1 MNKEIRKLLIERAI
15 SDKPIY
21 YSEIMKRLGLIG
33 GVNEDHKELSKV
45 LADISR
51 FENQHNRPLLSSIAT
66 YSPETSRQK
75 NGETHGNG
83 FYELAEELGK
93 GKNAALKKRLYA
105 IEQMAE
111 CREKWRNKEFY
122 NEHFNTETKEGTNE
136 PEFFTQEEIL
146 FLGNWAGKVYDKT
159 DKDHVNAKNSIMN
172 SLGSKTVYWSEQLIK
187 RLEGY
192 ETFNWRMWSQKGWED
207 TDEGKK
213 RVARFKH
220 YTWARIYKA
229 GDAYKDIFFTIGAD
243 SHHKSL
249 VYKLDYYFEKNSEL
263 SASQKELCEQ
273 LIPDEVSWIEIPFDA
288 IPTYNWEKLIDETAA
303 FIKDNEILYDEIIQ
317 SVWNETIKISKL
329 KNRLIKR
336 EIPETGLDEIPKRT
350 FTFNGVEIDW
360 EQQNKDF
367 TETGKIGEE
376 LVIEYEK
383 RRLKESGK
391 ENLAN
396 EVRKVLDG
404 EGYDIFSRNI
414 DGSEKK
420 IEVKTTTNNAET
432 AFPISITEIAFSELN
447 AASYALY
454 RVFNLDKIKRVAE
467 FHEYYGNL
475 KEHFL
480 LEGIQFNAFRKK
492 KK

>member
-15 SDKPIY
+15 KDKPIY
-21 YSEIMKRLGLIG
+21 YSEIMKQLGLIS
-33 GVNEDHKELSKV
+33 GVNEDHKELSNV

-66 YSPETSRQK
+66 YSPETTRQK

-93 GKNAALKKRLYA
+93 GKNAALKKRFYA

-111 CREKWRNKEFY
+111 CREKWRNTEFY
-122 NEHFNTETKEGTNE
+122 NEHFNTETEVGTNE
-136 PEFFTQEEIL
+136 PGFFTQDEIL

-159 DKDHVNAKNSIMN
+159 DKDNVNAKNSIMN

-192 ETFNWRMWSQKGWED
+192 ETFNRRMWSQKGWED

-229 GDAYKDIFFTIGAD
+229 GDDYKDIFFSVGVD
-243 SHHKSL
+243 SQHKSL

-263 SASQKELCEQ
+263 SASQKELCKQ
-273 LIPDEVSWIEIPFDA
+273 LIPDEVSWIEISFER
-288 IPTYNWEKLIDETAA
+288 IQNYNWIKLIDETAA
-303 FIKDNEILYDEIIQ
+303 FIKDNETLYDEIIQ
-317 SVWNETIKISKL
+317 SVWNETIYVSKL

-336 EIPETGLDEIPKRT
+336 DIPGNGLDEIPQRT
-350 FTFNGVEIDW
+350 FMFTGIEIDW
-360 EQQNKDF
+360 EQQNKDYA
-367 TETGKIGEE
+367 ETGKIGEE

-383 RRLKESGK
+383 RILKEAGK
-391 ENLAN
+391 ESLAN

-420 IEVKTTTNNAET
+420 IEVKTTTSNAET

-447 AASYALY
+447 ASSYALY
-454 RVFNLDKIKRVAE
+454 RVFNLDKVKRVAE

-475 KEHFL
+475 KEHFH

>member
-1 MNKEIRKLLIERAI
+1 MNKEIRLLLIERAI

-21 YSEIMKRLGLIG
+21 YSEIMKRLGLVG

-51 FENQHNRPLLSSIAT
+51 FENQHKRPLLSSIAT
-66 YSPETSRQK
+66 YSTETSRQK

-83 FYELAEELGK
+83 FYELAEELEK
-93 GKNAALKKRLYA
+93 GKSAALKKRLYA

-111 CREKWRNKEFY
+111 CRDKWRNKEFY
-122 NEHFNTETKEGTNE
+122 EKYFKIEDETTVTE
-136 PEFFTQEEIL
+136 PDFFTQDEIV
-146 FLGNWAGKVYDKT
+146 FLGQWAGKVYDKL
-159 DKDHVNAKNSIMN
+159 DAIHVEAKNSIMN
-172 SLGSKTVYWSEQLIK
+172 SLGSKTVYWSEQLIN
-187 RLEGY
+187 RLKGF

-220 YTWARIYKA
+220 YTWARIYKS

-243 SHHKSL
+243 SQHKSL
-249 VYKLDYYFEKNSEL
+249 IYKLDYYFEKNSEL

-273 LIPDEVSWIEIPFDA
+273 LIPDEVSWIEIPFDK
-288 IPTYNWEKLIDETAA
+288 ISTYNWKELIEETAN

-317 SVWNETIKISKL
+317 SVWNEKVNVSKL
-329 KNRLIKR
+329 KNRLIRR
-336 EIPETGLDEIPKRT
+336 EIPDNGLDEIPKRT

-360 EQQNKDF
+360 EQKNKDF
-367 TETGKIGEE
+367 SETGKIGEE
-376 LVIEYEK
+376 LVIEFEK
-383 RRLKESGK
+383 RRLKEAGK

-420 IEVKTTTNNAET
+420 IEVKTTTGNGET

-447 AASYALY
+447 YSNYAIY
-454 RVFNLDKIKRVAE
+454 RVFNLDKVKRVAE

-480 LEGIQFNAFRKK
+480 LEGIQFNAFRKNK
-492 KK
+492 I